1 MRAGGLPYPAQMK
14 IENKRAVAIGYKLT
28 IDDGILVDMS
38 EPGQPLWYL
47 HGFGNIIPG
56 LESALEGLEVGDK
69 KTVVVEP
76 EQGYGTYEQERVHQ
90 VPKTQFDA
98 KASFNVGDRVSANS
112 PDGRQMEARVKA
124 ISAKEITLDFNH
136 ELAGKTLTFD
146 VEVTEIRKAEKVEL
160 EHGHIHGPGGH
171 HH

>member
-1 MRAGGLPYPAQMK
+1 VRGGGLPYLGSMK

-69 KTVVVEP
+69 KTVVVP
-76 EQGYGTYEQERVHQ
+76 PDQGYGEYEQTRVHQ

-98 KASFNVGDRVSANS
+98 STKFNVGDRVTANA

-136 ELAGKTLTFD
+136 ELAGKTLTFE
-146 VEVTEIRKAEKVEL
+146 VEVTEVRKAEKAEL
-160 EHGHIHGPGGH
+160 DHGHIHGPGGAH
-171 HH
+171 H

>member
-1 MRAGGLPYPAQMK
+1 MDGLFYPGTMK
-14 IENKRAVAIGYKLT
+14 IEKKRAVAIGYKLT

-56 LESALEGLEVGDK
+56 LEQALEGLEVGDA
-69 KTVVVEP
+69 KTVVVAP
-76 EQGYGTYEQERVHQ
+76 EEGYGTYEQERVHL
-90 VPKTQFDA
+90 VPKTQFDP
-98 KASFNVGDRVSANS
+98 KTVFNVGDRVTANS

-146 VEVTEIRKAEKVEL
+146 VEVAEVRKAEKPEI